1 MEKKLPEFKPLPE
14 LGTVCS
20 NYMSA
25 FNVGMNIYEALTY
38 LQGYV
43 QVTYNSQKEV
53 VDDWNNL
60 ETWVQENLITAANE
74 KTQEILQGWLD
85 DGTLAETIKQSAV
98 WAEKVDVAGDTMTG
112 DLQFTYN
119 HGLYNT
125 SLSGDKV
132 GMIVRT
138 NNNVDEY
145 TQIGDDNSKAVI
157 HSESQPVWSN
167 NGQNK
172 ILLTQEDLDTLNEI
186 LSKAVYFKTD
196 GDYDTFTDENGDQT
210 IDILTKDMVINNLK
224 SILENQPLSAN
235 QGRVLKGLIDT
246 INGSINTINGSI
258 DTINGKI
265 STINTNINSIKRTT
279 LQGALRIKGG
289 TVVRTMDKNGVAR
302 LFLDSD
308 IVSMLDVSSSNAANT
323 VVVVS
328 SGDRSTYQHN
338 IYGAG
343 HRTYEPGTSGWYLY
357 SDAKSSGNFRANYI
371 IIVFG
376 N

>member
-14 LGTVCS
+14 LGNVAS

-25 FNVGMNIYEALTY
+25 FNVGMNIYEALAY

-43 QVTYNSQKEV
+43 QVTYSSQKEV
-53 VDDWNNL
+53 LDDWNNL

-98 WAEKVDVAGDTMTG
+98 WSEKVDVAGDTMTG
-112 DLQFTYN
+112 DLQFAYN

-138 NNNVDEY
+138 NNSVDEY

-172 ILLTQEDLDTLNEI
+172 ILLTQEDLDTLNNI
-186 LSKAVYFKTD
+186 LAKAVYFKTD

-210 IDILTKDMVINNLK
+210 IDILTKSMVIDNLT
-224 SILENQPLSAN
+224 SSLTNQPLSAKQGKQLQNNIESVSNELSGNISSLSATVNSHITLLNHIKKIIIGSVTTSPEQAPQSKIGYRNLWTYN
-235 QGRVLKGLIDT
+235 Q
-246 INGSINTINGSI
+246 
-258 DTINGKI
+258 
-265 STINTNINSIKRTT
+265 INSMFSTT
-279 LQGALRIKGG
+279 GLNNKSNYQFVFISNNNNYS
-289 TVVRTMDKNGVAR
+289 VNGIYR
-302 LFLDSD
+302 
-308 IVSMLDVSSSNAANT
+308 
-323 VVVVS
+323 
-328 SGDRSTYQHN
+328 GSTYGVGISLN
-338 IYGAG
+338 
-343 HRTYEPGTSGWYLY
+343 
-357 SDAKSSGNFRANYI
+357 AKSTESFTLYYMGI
-371 IIVFG
+371 LLG
-376 N
+376 